1 MNSTPATAI
10 VPASSTAVELL
21 EPRAVAWA
29 EVAARF
35 LADQTARTR
44 RNYAGD
50 LADLSRWAAE
60 RDLDPLELSRAHLGL
75 YRDDLLEAISATPT
89 AEGTPA
95 RRYRPSSVA
104 TRLSGIASAYRYAV
118 EEGYLDRSPADRLRR
133 PRVPDTSPRSGLS
146 KAEAVAVLEVAR
158 PSPRDATVAGLLLLL
173 GLRASELENL
183 SASDLGHDRGHRT
196 VTVPGKGGRV
206 DRVPVAPYLADALD
220 RLLAERA
227 AMPGLPLL
235 ANARGGPLDRHAV
248 TTIVRRLASAAGI
261 ERRVCPHDL
270 RHAMVTHALAA
281 GVPLHAVQDA
291 ARHADPRTTR
301 RYDRAAK
308 QLDGHATYAL
318 SAYLGAA
325 A

>member
-1 MNSTPATAI
+1 MITSDPAAAI
-10 VPASSTAVELL
+10 VPTKAASVL
-21 EPRAVAWA
+21 EVLERRPSRWP

-35 LADQTARTR
+35 LADLSGRTR
-44 RNYAGD
+44 RNYASD
-50 LADLSRWAAE
+50 LADLSAWAAE
-60 RDLDPLELSRAHLGL
+60 RALDPLELSRAELGL
-75 YRDDLLEAISATPT
+75 YRDDLLER
-89 AEGTPA
+89 G
-95 RRYRPSSVA
+95 YRPSSVA

-118 EEGYLDRSPADRLRR
+118 EESYLERSPADRLRR

-146 KAEAVAVLEVAR
+146 REEAAAVLEVAR
-158 PSPRDATVAGLLLLL
+158 PSARDATVAGLLLLL

-183 SASDLGHDRGHRT
+183 SADDLATDRGHRT
-196 VTVPGKGGRV
+196 ITVPGKGGRL
-206 DRVPVAPYLADALD
+206 DRVPVAPYLADALE
-220 RLLAERA
+220 RLLAERGP
-227 AMPGLPLL
+227 MPGPLL

-248 TTIVRRLASAAGI
+248 TTIVRRLAAAAGI

-301 RYDRAAK
+301 RYDRAAR

-318 SAYLGAA
+318 SSYLGAA